1 LSSTLNLFLRYDQ
14 HAHSIFKK
22 WVSVP
27 TTFEKSGYMLKN
39 LGTLYKTN
47 KTNGNVVFKFIFIY
61 QLNQKDPAQ
70 VFSELYRY
78 KKEKKYS
85 PTHILCI
92 Q

>member
-1 LSSTLNLFLRYDQ
+1 MNQ

-47 KTNGNVVFKFIFIY
+47 ENVVLKFIFIY
-61 QLNQKDPAQ
+61 QLNKKDPAQ

-78 KKEKKYS
+78 KKGEKISVQHTYLMYS
-85 PTHILCI
+85 K
-92 Q
+92 